1 MRKTIFDIVAEQD
14 DAIRKEAFLVPAV
27 ARAAMGAGKLLAG
40 TAGKAGKFM
49 VTKPGMAVG
58 AAFTG
63 AEYAS
68 GAKRFSNVTRA
79 NRMNPYKPPSV
90 D

>member
-14 DAIRKEAFLVPAV
+14 NAIRKEAFLVPAM
-27 ARAAMGAGKLLAG
+27 RAAGGLAM
-40 TAGKAGKFM
+40 KAGKFL
-49 VTKPGMAVG
+49 VKRPLAAAG

-68 GAKRFSNVTRA
+68 GAKRFSNVTQA